1 MNRRVRTALFVS
13 SLLVL
18 GRMAGASV
26 PAFPGAEGFGANAR
40 GGRGGDVYVVTNL
53 DDSGPGSFRDAVSRP
68 GRYVVFAVGGVVTL
82 RSRVDVASH
91 LTIAG
96 QTAPGGGITIYGNG
110 LSYTNADH
118 TVTRHLRVRMGVGGD
133 AGRDAITIAAG
144 HDMIFEHVSIA
155 WGRDE
160 VFSVSGRHPRNI
172 TIQDSIIAMG
182 LHPHSAGGLIQTNGG
197 VSILRCLYIDNHTR
211 NPKVKGVGEFINNVV
226 YNWGGGGAYIL
237 GDSASESFVN
247 VTHNLFIAGPST
259 RTAPFTRGNANFHVH
274 AAENHFDADRDGVLD
289 PIRIPPVDY
298 TTVSFRDERHPYPT
312 VKRRLSPREAYA
324 HVVER
329 AGASRSRDALD
340 RRLIAELVSLGALGQ
355 IVSSEHDVPLAGI
368 GHVEGGV
375 APLDTDG
382 DGMPDAWERA
392 RGLDP
397 RVQDHNGDPD
407 GDGYTNLE
415 DYLNSLVESPKK
427 TDRSG

>member
-1 MNRRVRTALFVS
+1 MT
-13 SLLVL
+13 
-18 GRMAGASV
+18 GAAV
-26 PAFPGAEGFGANAR
+26 PAFPGAEGFGANAT
-40 GGRGGDVYVVTNL
+40 GGRGGEVYVVTTL

-68 GRYVVFAVGGVVTL
+68 GHYVVFAVGGVVKL
-82 RSRVDVASH
+82 KSRVDVASH

-96 QTAPGGGITIYGNG
+96 QTAPGGGITLYGNG

-133 AGRDAITIAAG
+133 SGRDAITIAEG

-211 NPKVKGVGEFINNVV
+211 NPKVKGVGEFIGNVV

-247 VTHNLFIAGPST
+247 VTHNLFIAGPSA
-259 RTAPFTRGNANFHVH
+259 RTAPFARGNTNFHIH
-274 AAENHFDADRDGVLD
+274 ALENYFDADRDGVLV
-289 PIRIPPVDY
+289 PVLIPPADY
-298 TTVSFRDERHPYPT
+298 TTVSFREERHPYPT
-312 VKRRLSPREAYA
+312 VARLLSPHEAFA
-324 HVVER
+324 HVVAH
-329 AGASRSRDALD
+329 AGASRVRDALD
-340 RRLIAELVSLGALGQ
+340 RRLIEELVSLGTLGQ
-355 IVSSEHDVPLAGI
+355 IVSNEHDAPLAGI

-392 RGLDP
+392 HGLDP
-397 RVQDHNGDPD
+397 HVQDHNEDPD

-415 DYLNSLVESPKK
+415 DYLNSLVKSPRK
-427 TDRSG
+427 TDRGG